1 MRAEILSVGT
11 ELLLGHITDTN
22 ANYLAQQLA
31 TLGIDLLYVSAVGD
45 NLGRLSATIAR
56 ARERSELVVI
66 SGGLG
71 PTEDD
76 LTREAI
82 AAVLDETPVVDEA
95 LAANLRAF
103 FASRGVPMPERNIKQ
118 AWLLPSATALANPV
132 GTAPGWWVERDGKI
146 IVAMP
151 GVPHEMKR
159 MWEREVTPRLR
170 PLAGAALFTRI
181 LRVAGQGESTIEQR
195 LEALLHSDNP
205 TIATYAKQDAVD
217 VRITAKAA
225 TEEEARALV
234 GEMEARARAQLGA
247 HVFGVDDDTPQS
259 VALAM
264 IAERKLQLATM
275 ESCTGGLLASMLTDV
290 PGYSSFYRGG
300 VVSYATDLKE
310 RFGVPHAI
318 IAAYGV
324 VSVETAR
331 AMAAAIREQASA
343 DVGVG
348 VTGVAGPE
356 EQEGKPVGTIHI
368 AVATEGRTS
377 DTSQLFYGGRA
388 QVKLRAAIT
397 ALNLLRVHLLR
408 EE

>member
-1 MRAEILSVGT
+1 
-11 ELLLGHITDTN
+11 
-22 ANYLAQQLA
+22 
-31 TLGIDLLYVSAVGD
+31 
-45 NLGRLSATIAR
+45 
-56 ARERSELVVI
+56 
-66 SGGLG
+66 G

-82 AAVLDETPVVDEA
+82 AATLEETPTVDDA

-103 FASRGVPMPERNIKQ
+103 FTSRGVPMPERNIKQ
-118 AWLLPSATALANPV
+118 AWLLPSATALPNPV

-159 MWEREVTPRLR
+159 MWEHEVAPRLR

-225 TEEEARALV
+225 TEAEAQALV
-234 GEMEARARAQLGA
+234 RTMEERARERLGA
-247 HVFGVDDDTPQS
+247 HVFGTDDDTPQS

-318 IAAYGV
+318 IEAHGV

-368 AVATEGRTS
+368 AISSEGRTS
-377 DTSQLFYGGRA
+377 DTSQQFYGGRT
-388 QVKLRAAIT
+388 QIKLRAAIT
-397 ALNLLRVHLLR
+397 ALNLLRLHLLR
-408 EE
+408 EG

>member
-31 TLGIDLLYVSAVGD
+31 TLGIDLLYVSSVGD
-45 NLGRLSATIAR
+45 NLGRLSETVAR
-56 ARERSELVVI
+56 ARDRSDLVVI

-82 AAVLDETPVVDEA
+82 AATLGETPEVDEA

-103 FASRGVPMPERNIKQ
+103 FQSRGVPMPERNTKQ

-170 PLAGAALFTRI
+170 PLAGAVLFTRI

-225 TEEEARALV
+225 TEAEAQALV
-234 GEMEARARAQLGA
+234 ATMEERARTLLGA
-247 HVFGVDDDTPQS
+247 HIFGVDDDTPAS

-264 IAERKLQLATM
+264 VAERKLQLATM

-318 IAAYGV
+318 IAAHGV
-324 VSVETAR
+324 VSIETAR

-348 VTGVAGPE
+348 ITGVAGPE
-356 EQEGKPVGTIHI
+356 EQEGKPVGTVHVAI
-368 AVATEGRTS
+368 ATAGRTS
-377 DTSQLFYGGRA
+377 DTSQQFYGGRT
-388 QVKLRAAIT
+388 QIKLRAAIT
-397 ALNLLRVHLLR
+397 ALNLLRLHLLR
-408 EE
+408 EG